1 MLRKLTALVVF
12 LATVSAGG
20 PDADSIAQV
29 DKDEKLVQKKMV
41 MGKNKDGDITMNGI
55 PITAEQL
62 KWA

>member
-1 MLRKLTALVVF
+1 M
-12 LATVSAGG
+12 ATVSAGG
-20 PDADSIAQV
+20 PDAKSIAEV
-29 DKDEKLVQKKMV
+29 DKDDKLIQKKMV